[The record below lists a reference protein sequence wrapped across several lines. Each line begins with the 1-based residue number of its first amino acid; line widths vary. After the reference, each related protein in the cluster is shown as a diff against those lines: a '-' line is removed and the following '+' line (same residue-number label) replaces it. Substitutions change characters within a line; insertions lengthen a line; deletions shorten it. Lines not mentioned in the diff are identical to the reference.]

1 LINKIENYSN
11 ITTNLKKPYYNN
23 PVFVMHGLITKNDD
37 LVREN
42 TNKFPSVKEK
52 DMINKAEVLLSF
64 EKDNKVT

>member
-1 LINKIENYSN
+1 
-11 ITTNLKKPYYNN
+11 
-23 PVFVMHGLITKNDD
+23 MHGLITKNDD

-52 DMINKAEVLLSF
+52 DMINKAEVLLNF